1 MLTSDWLLQLV
12 SVMKQRYQGLISEA
26 GSQDS
31 MSTGQMLLCAVN
43 SLLDKVDVDMVQL
56 RDNIT
61 SMGTVTEHDWSKFEV
76 VQSSAQVLL
85 SLFIIIIIYY
95 YRLMI

>member
-56 RDNIT
+56 RDSIT
-61 SMGTVTEHDWSKFEV
+61 SLGSVKYDRINI
-76 VQSSAQVLL
+76 SSITC
-85 SLFIIIIIYY
+85 STRGNI
-95 YRLMI
+95 